1 MIMLLDLTKIPIV
14 PAVSLSAV
22 MGYILFAGR
31 LDWGILP
38 PTAGVFLLAC
48 GCSALNQVQEAGI
61 DARMMRTKSRPIP
74 SGRLESHKALFI
86 SITLVL
92 LGFFAL
98 SFANHHDPTVLML
111 GLFALIWYNI
121 IYTYLKRISS
131 FAIVPGA
138 IVGAVPPAIGWVA
151 AGGTIWDP
159 ALLLVAFFYFIWQ
172 IPHFWLLIL
181 MRSDEYRQ
189 AGLPS
194 PEEIF
199 SRIQLQRI
207 TFIWITATASAGVMA
222 ALLIDVHAPWNLLFL
237 IVSTYIVAKNLS
249 LLKSN
254 GTQPDIRQAFLQLI
268 AYLMIVTALFCL
280 DSLF

>member
-1 MIMLLDLTKIPIV
+1 MLLDLTKIRIV

-22 MGYILFAGR
+22 MGYILFAEGFDR
-31 LDWGILP
+31 GILP
-38 PTAGVFLLAC
+38 PIAGVFLLAC

-61 DARMMRTKSRPIP
+61 DARMMRTKGRPIP
-74 SGRLESHKALFI
+74 SGRLDSNTARFI
-86 SITLVL
+86 SITLIL

-98 SFANHHDPTVLML
+98 SFANHHVTTVLLL

-121 IYTYLKRISS
+121 VYTHLKRVSS

-151 AGGTIWDP
+151 AGGTIGDP

-207 TFIWITATASAGVMA
+207 TFIWIAATASAGVMA
-222 ALLIDVHAPWNLLFL
+222 ALLFDIRAPWNVLFL
-237 IVSTYIVAKNLS
+237 IASAYVVVKNLS
-249 LLKSN
+249 LLKSK
-254 GTQPDIRQAFLQLI
+254 TSQSSIRQAFLQLI
-268 AYLMIVTALFCL
+268 AYLMIVTVLFCL
-280 DSLF
+280 DAIF